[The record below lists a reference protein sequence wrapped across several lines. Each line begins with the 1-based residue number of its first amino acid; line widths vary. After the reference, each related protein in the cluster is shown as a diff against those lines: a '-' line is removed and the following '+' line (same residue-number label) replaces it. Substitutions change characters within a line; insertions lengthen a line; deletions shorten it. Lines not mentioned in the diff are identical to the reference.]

1 MADLQ
6 PLFLNLSARFAGLS
20 YWEMDHGI
28 EAAIADLGELT
39 GVDRVYVFAIS
50 GQMLTNTHEWCA
62 EGVSSEKDNLQAV
75 PLEAFGTWLERLS
88 RGEVVIIPQVADLP
102 TERQAEREILAAQGI
117 QSLLAVPMVGAQGL
131 LGLVGFDSVRRER
144 IWLPDEVALLQ
155 ATANLIAGAWQRRA
169 ATEAR
174 NAAFERL
181 GKLAKAVPGVL
192 YQYQRYPDGRSQFT
206 YLSDGI
212 EQLCGLSAKAVM
224 DDATVVMAVLH
235 PEDQA
240 TILTLLTRS
249 STELGPWEGEFR
261 VRHQDGLRWLHG
273 QATPEAQADGSVLWH
288 GYITD
293 ITERKAVQEAL
304 QSSEAN
310 LRALFD
316 NTQDALLLVD
326 RDYRLLAFNREAEQR
341 IVRVLGVTPH
351 VGLDLRLAVAERD
364 PSMLQDLARGMAGE
378 TLQVERLTTRL
389 DGSQYWVDVSITP
402 VRDAQGRV
410 LAAALRSADITLR
423 YQTEQA
429 LRREAELRR
438 TLLELTNEL
447 LNEDLGEGFYQLLL
461 KRALAVVPEAQ
472 AGSLLMRS
480 EDGLYR
486 FKAAI
491 GYDLDK
497 LQALSLTERDL
508 ARRDLVA
515 PELVWYEAEN
525 RRLDP
530 EKQRILEE
538 GGRVREIKVTLST
551 PITIAGKLGG
561 FFNLDNFEHSEAFG
575 PEAFEVVRALAGQ
588 AAIAL
593 QRLTLEAQL
602 KAERSRFQHLAAHDA
617 LTGLPNRMLFNDRL
631 MQALLRAR
639 RRQAV
644 VGLAVFDLDGF
655 KNVNDTLGHD
665 AGDLLLQ
672 NLAKRLLGA
681 IRAEDTL
688 ARLGGDEFALI
699 LTELAQAAD
708 AELVVSKL
716 LKILEEP
723 FELSGRRVQISAS
736 VGISLYPRDA
746 TVVGELFKC
755 ADLALYRVKGGN
767 KRGYA
772 FFDAEVDTRTVVRL
786 ERLEALRESLRC
798 GRLSL
803 HYQPWVEMAT
813 GRIQGLEAFARWRHP
828 ELGEIPPAEFIRLA
842 EEHELIDELG
852 GWLLERACADF
863 AAWTAQ
869 GLTDGLRL
877 AINVSPLQLRDGRF
891 VERLRAALSRYEL
904 SPASLLLEINE
915 SALTRLDDM
924 VPQLEAVHALGVLLV
939 LDGSGLGS
947 SFLERLAALPISTI
961 KIDRSF
967 VRRLAGT
974 EHDRFAALIRTMLSL
989 GQGLGVPVI
998 AEGVELA
1005 AQQEA
1010 LVKLGCRYSQGY
1022 FYSKP
1027 LPTEGIG
1034 AMLAALSPDG
1044 GRIM

>member
-1 MADLQ
+1 
-6 PLFLNLSARFAGLS
+6 
-20 YWEMDHGI
+20 
-28 EAAIADLGELT
+28 
-39 GVDRVYVFAIS
+39 
-50 GQMLTNTHEWCA
+50 
-62 EGVSSEKDNLQAV
+62 
-75 PLEAFGTWLERLS
+75 
-88 RGEVVIIPQVADLP
+88 
-102 TERQAEREILAAQGI
+102 
-117 QSLLAVPMVGAQGL
+117 
-131 LGLVGFDSVRRER
+131 
-144 IWLPDEVALLQ
+144 
-155 ATANLIAGAWQRRA
+155 
-169 ATEAR
+169 
-174 NAAFERL
+174 
-181 GKLAKAVPGVL
+181 
-192 YQYQRYPDGRSQFT
+192 
-206 YLSDGI
+206 
-212 EQLCGLSAKAVM
+212 
-224 DDATVVMAVLH
+224 
-235 PEDQA
+235 
-240 TILTLLTRS
+240 
-249 STELGPWEGEFR
+249 
-261 VRHQDGLRWLHG
+261 
-273 QATPEAQADGSVLWH
+273 
-288 GYITD
+288 
-293 ITERKAVQEAL
+293 
-304 QSSEAN
+304 
-310 LRALFD
+310 
-316 NTQDALLLVD
+316 
-326 RDYRLLAFNREAEQR
+326 
-341 IVRVLGVTPH
+341 
-351 VGLDLRLAVAERD
+351 
-364 PSMLQDLARGMAGE
+364 
-378 TLQVERLTTRL
+378 
-389 DGSQYWVDVSITP
+389 
-402 VRDAQGRV
+402 
-410 LAAALRSADITLR
+410 
-423 YQTEQA
+423 
-429 LRREAELRR
+429 
-438 TLLELTNEL
+438 
-447 LNEDLGEGFYQLLL
+447 
-461 KRALAVVPEAQ
+461 
-472 AGSLLMRS
+472 
-480 EDGLYR
+480 
-486 FKAAI
+486 
-491 GYDLDK
+491 
-497 LQALSLTERDL
+497 
-508 ARRDLVA
+508 
-515 PELVWYEAEN
+515 
-525 RRLDP
+525 
-530 EKQRILEE
+530 
-538 GGRVREIKVTLST
+538 
-551 PITIAGKLGG
+551 
-561 FFNLDNFEHSEAFG
+561 
-575 PEAFEVVRALAGQ
+575 
-588 AAIAL
+588 L

-869 GLTDGLRL
+869 GLTD
-877 AINVSPLQLRDGRF
+877 
-891 VERLRAALSRYEL
+891 
-904 SPASLLLEINE
+904 SLLLEINE